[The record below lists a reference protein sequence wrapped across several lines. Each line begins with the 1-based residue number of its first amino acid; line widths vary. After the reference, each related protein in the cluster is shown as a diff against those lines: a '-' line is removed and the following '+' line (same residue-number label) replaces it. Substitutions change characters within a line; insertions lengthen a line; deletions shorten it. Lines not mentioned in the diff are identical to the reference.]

1 MRRKVV
7 NVTKPSVVQESR
19 IVGNSLVHRI
29 LMAVL
34 MFLFWLLLSGNLEV
48 KFLIYGALT
57 AIIVSWITYPL
68 LLVPNQDR
76 TKQYFLFAIHPLK
89 LFWYFLWLMWQLL
102 LANIEVIRST
112 VRTDLTINPRVCRFR
127 FVADNPLATVI
138 LANSITLTPGTVT
151 MNVTEDGVFEVH
163 ALTDGSAEG
172 LMDGSMQG
180 EVAWLMGEDYRFEVM
195 GEDF

>member
-1 MRRKVV
+1 M
-7 NVTKPSVVQESR
+7 TKPSVVQESR

-29 LMAVL
+29 LMAGL
-34 MFLFWLLLSGNLEV
+34 MFLFLLLLSGNLEV

>member
-112 VRTDLTINPRVCRFR
+112 VRTDPAINPRVCRFR
-127 FVADNPLATVI
+127 FVADNPMATVI

>member
-1 MRRKVV
+1 M
-7 NVTKPSVVQESR
+7 TKPSVVQESR

-112 VRTDLTINPRVCRFR
+112 VRTDPAINPRVCRFR
-127 FVADNPLATVI
+127 FVADNPMATVI

>member
-127 FVADNPLATVI
+127 FVADNPMATVI

>member
-1 MRRKVV
+1 M
-7 NVTKPSVVQESR
+7 TKPSVVQESR

-112 VRTDLTINPRVCRFR
+112 VRTDLAINPRVCRFR
-127 FVADNPLATVI
+127 FVADNPMATVI

>member
-1 MRRKVV
+1 M
-7 NVTKPSVVQESR
+7 TKPSVVQESR